1 MSAIFFIIFIVY
13 IVAINLYGIIILHFQ
28 KKSLTNPGEQ
38 YKIKDFKIILAGLLG
53 GATGIFAF
61 MFIFKHRLKSLFMMV
76 IMPILIA
83 LNVYF
88 IILMFRGLR
97 YY

>member
-1 MSAIFFIIFIVY
+1 MSAIFYIIFIVY
-13 IVAINLYGIIILHFQ
+13 ILAINLYGVIILHFQ
-28 KKSLTNPGEQ
+28 KKSLTDASER
-38 YKIKDFKIILAGLLG
+38 YKVRDFKIILAGLLG
-53 GATGIFAF
+53 GATGIFTF

-83 LNVYF
+83 LNIYF
-88 IILMFRGLR
+88 IVLMFRGIR